1 MKTFKQ
7 LIAEV
12 AEPNNEDELNFKAK
26 HSIEV
31 IDYPASEE
39 SQHSSEKKSP
49 RRRADYDKGED
60 EEVYEA
66 KKLDPVGDEDPD
78 IDNDGDTDDSDDYL
92 HARRKAIAK
101 AMKEAIEKKL
111 DPVGKADADIDNDG
125 DTDDSDEYLHARRAA
140 IAKAM
145 KKESTSLEEKAVS
158 QDQQQAAGVALA
170 VKRGEKPKSALIGAS
185 KEMYKMSE
193 KDLEDFARTKHK
205 GLPVKIQE
213 ANSSKIIAGLNA
225 GDSVDVIVQNN
236 LNKKGDN
243 KDEILKVIRDYNWK
257 KRMKKEEVE
266 LDEISKKTL
275 GSYIK
280 KAASDIGYAA
290 ATDDTNKE
298 LKRHKGIAKAANK
311 LTKEEVEQIDEI
323 SDEKKKEYIRAVADK
338 GGILRKPRPGSLKGF
353 DRKKDDALVK
363 AFKGGSMQDYAN
375 LHKKSEKRAGIALDT
390 LNSLKKEEVSL
401 DEAVA
406 GPQDC
411 WPGYRKVGTKM
422 GTGMNAGKRVNDC
435 EKINEDATLDKIR
448 AILTKK
454 NDGTKVVKDKS
465 GYFHIKTANSHKGPF
480 HTMKDVLADLSESA
494 LIVKA
499 AAAHNDGKKKF
510 NLDDEEFPV
519 TIKPSTAKKI
529 VKEKVELDE
538 NFKVGAVKLN
548 DGSSI
553 IIKDADAKLLNK
565 LVSELS
571 DKNREA
577 MMKTAMKDK
586 KGFNEILG
594 FAKEAL

>member
-12 AEPNNEDELNFKAK
+12 AQPNNEDELNFKAK

-31 IDYPASEE
+31 MDYPASEE

-49 RRRADYDKGED
+49 RRRADYAEGED

-66 KKLDPVGDEDPD
+66 KKLDKVGDETPD

-125 DTDDSDEYLHARRAA
+125 DTDDSDEFLHARRKA
-140 IAKAM
+140 IAKAIE
-145 KKESTSLEEKAVS
+145 KEKGKNSDSLEEKAVS

-225 GDSVDVIVQNN
+225 GDSVDVIVQKN

-266 LDEISKKTL
+266 L
-275 GSYIK
+275 
-280 KAASDIGYAA
+280 
-290 ATDDTNKE
+290 
-298 LKRHKGIAKAANK
+298 
-311 LTKEEVEQIDEI
+311 DEI

-390 LNSLKKEEVSL
+390 LNSLKKEEVNQI
-401 DEAVA
+401 D
-406 GPQDC
+406 
-411 WPGYRKVGTKM
+411 
-422 GTGMNAGKRVNDC
+422 
-435 EKINEDATLDKIR
+435 EDATLDKIR

-494 LIVKA
+494 IIVKA

-548 DGSSI
+548 DGSSV

-577 MMKTAMKDK
+577 MMKAAMKDK
-586 KGFNEILG
+586 KGFGEILG

>member
-12 AEPNNEDELNFKAK
+12 AQPNNEDELNFKAK

-31 IDYPASEE
+31 MDYPASEE
-39 SQHSSEKKSP
+39 SQHSAEKKSP
-49 RRRADYDKGED
+49 RRRADYAEGED
-60 EEVYEA
+60 EDVYEA
-66 KKLDPVGDEDPD
+66 KKLDPVG
-78 IDNDGDTDDSDDYL
+78 
-92 HARRKAIAK
+92 KAN
-101 AMKEAIEKKL
+101 
-111 DPVGKADADIDNDG
+111 ADIDNDG

-145 KKESTSLEEKAVS
+145 KEAIEKKLDPVGKANADIDNDGDTDDSDEFLHARRAAIAKAMKKEKGKKSDSLEEKAVS

-170 VKRGEKPKSALIGAS
+170 VKRGDKPKSALIGAS
-185 KEMYKMSE
+185 KEMYKMAE
-193 KDLEDFARTKHK
+193 KDLEDFAKTKHK

-213 ANSSKIIAGLNA
+213 ATPT
-225 GDSVDVIVQNN
+225 
-236 LNKKGDN
+236 
-243 KDEILKVIRDYNWK
+243 
-257 KRMKKEEVE
+257 KKEITTALQSIKAQPKEKV
-266 LDEISKKTL
+266 TL
-275 GSYIK
+275 K
-280 KAASDIGYAA
+280 KAPW
-290 ATDDTNKE
+290 N
-298 LKRHKGIAKAANK
+298 
-311 LTKEEVEQIDEI
+311 EQ
-323 SDEKKKEYIRAVADK
+323 
-338 GGILRKPRPGSLKGF
+338 
-353 DRKKDDALVK
+353 
-363 AFKGGSMQDYAN
+363 
-375 LHKKSEKRAGIALDT
+375 
-390 LNSLKKEEVSL
+390 KEEVSL

-406 GPQDC
+406 GSQDC

-422 GTGMNAGKRVNDC
+422 GTGINAGKRVNDC
-435 EKINEDATLDKIR
+435 QKITEASYSATAAAAGKDIGKPGKEFEKIAKDAGERYGSEERGKKVAGAILAKLRAKNEVKEEVNQIDEDATLDQIR

-480 HTMKDVLADLSESA
+480 HTMKDVLADLTEGT

-510 NLDDEEFPV
+510 NLDDKEFPV

-548 DGSSI
+548 DGSSV
-553 IIKDADAKLLNK
+553 IIKEADAKLLNQ
-565 LVSELS
+565 LVSELA

-577 MMKTAMKDK
+577 MMKAAMKDK